1 VISHIVALVA
11 LFLMASVDAQAGR
24 TREIVD
30 MAGRRVTI
38 PAEPKRIYGSSP
50 PVTLTLYALAPETLI
65 GLNVPFRG
73 DERPYLRKEALDLP
87 VIGSQAGM
95 GRRLNLEEVA
105 SLRPDLVIAWLDRFI
120 DPSTVEATFAKI
132 GVPVVFVRLD
142 MLADYSTVFLFLGNL
157 LGRAEKAA
165 ELAQYVSN
173 AIERVEKAT
182 ADIPANERIRVY
194 YAETADGL
202 ATDCDKSFHT
212 EPIRLAAGDN
222 VHHCEQSSHFGMDKI
237 GLEQII
243 ALRPEL
249 ILAQDKRFASVVEN
263 NAQWRSVDAV
273 KNGRIVFVPHAPF
286 NWLDRPPS
294 YMRALG
300 IQWLAN
306 LFYPHR
312 YPWDLK
318 SETKKFYRLFLD
330 VEPSD
335 EDISRI
341 LE

>member
-1 VISHIVALVA
+1 MRSRLIALIVLI
-11 LFLMASVDAQAGR
+11 LMAPIGAQAGEK
-24 TREIVD
+24 REIAD
-30 MAGRRVTI
+30 MAGRRVVV

-50 PVTLTLYALAPETLI
+50 PVTLTLYALAPERLI

-73 DERPYLRKEALDLP
+73 DEKPYLKKEVRDLP

-142 MLADYSTVFLFLGNL
+142 TLADYPAAFLFLGNL

-165 ELAQYVSN
+165 ELARYISS
-173 AIERVEKAT
+173 AMERVGKAT
-182 ADIPANERIRVY
+182 EDIPPNERIRVY

-222 VHHCEQSSHFGMDKI
+222 VYHCEQSSHFGMDKI

-243 ALRPEL
+243 ALQPQL

-263 NAQWRSVDAV
+263 NAQWRNVEAV
-273 KNGRIVFVPHAPF
+273 KNGRIVLIPHAPF

-306 LFYPHR
+306 LFYPSR
-312 YPWDLK
+312 YPFDLK
-318 SETKKFYRLFLD
+318 SETKKFYWLFLG

-335 EDISRI
+335 EDVALI